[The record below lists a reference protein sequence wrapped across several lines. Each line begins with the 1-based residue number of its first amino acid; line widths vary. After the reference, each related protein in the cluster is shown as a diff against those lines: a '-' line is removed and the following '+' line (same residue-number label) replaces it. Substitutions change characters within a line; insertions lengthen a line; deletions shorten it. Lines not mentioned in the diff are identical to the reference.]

1 MAWHAERQARMQS
14 DLLGSSHPVLPEHKC
29 LFGQP
34 LRQAPGMVQS
44 KLAAVS
50 QVGLTGAGFQ
60 HGLPTPEDLAGR
72 TELPTNQVSAA
83 AAGGHHGHQVPGRRR
98 VETREAWRRLPTCMA
113 QGPLGH
119 RCADAGDTRHRGNK
133 QCHRSRADAA
143 GVADTDCDRRVRARG
158 TATTPF
164 ARASAWVAASR
175 RSGAATTGAA
185 LWRQR
190 CTASSDWAN
199 G

>member
-1 MAWHAERQARMQS
+1 MPSGERGRSPTFS
-14 DLLGSSHPVLPEHKC
+14 DAAIQFCLSIKC
-29 LFGQP
+29 LLGQP
-34 LRQAPGMVQS
+34 LRLSLGMVQS
-44 KLAAVS
+44 LLQLAKA
-50 QVGLTGAGFQ
+50 GLAGAGLQ

-72 TELPTNQVSAA
+72 TELPTNQVSTA

-164 ARASAWVAASR
+164 ARASAWVTASE
-175 RSGAATTGAA
+175 RSGAATTSAA
-185 LWRQR
+185 FVQTKLHGF
-190 CTASSDWAN
+190 ASSGWVSA
-199 G
+199 